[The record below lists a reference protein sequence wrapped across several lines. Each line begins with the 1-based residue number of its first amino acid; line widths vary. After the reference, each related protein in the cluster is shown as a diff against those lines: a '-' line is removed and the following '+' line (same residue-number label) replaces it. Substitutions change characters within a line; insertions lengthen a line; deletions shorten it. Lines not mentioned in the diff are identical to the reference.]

1 MFSSMAVPVCVDCI
15 ERQLSL
21 KNRVGG
27 PGAKGAGG
35 PKPDLSQVG
44 QSPAVHLQCIA
55 FQSSALSSNS
65 SLLRLVALRTVP
77 SAGAQTNDTPP

>member
-1 MFSSMAVPVCVDCI
+1 MFSSMTVPVCVDCI
-15 ERQLSL
+15 ERQLSPK

-44 QSPAVHLQCIA
+44 QSPAVHCSE
-55 FQSSALSSNS
+55 FQSSALSSTS
-65 SLLRLVALRTVP
+65 SLLRLVAPRTVP
-77 SAGAQTNDTPP
+77 SGLAQTNDTPP

>member
-44 QSPAVHLQCIA
+44 QSPAVH
-55 FQSSALSSNS
+55 FSAL
-65 SLLRLVALRTVP
+65 
-77 SAGAQTNDTPP
+77 Q